1 MADVLAAICQ
11 HTQCLVRQKQGEKA
25 GTFGGLPSGMEN
37 PFSEATSFLHS
48 SLELFWREA
57 ASFKHNIATTPA
69 LSTPPMAP
77 SLSISIPTTST
88 SAPATGKPFTL
99 YHVTLQLPLRR
110 HELRKRYSDFTALHT
125 QLQSET
131 GAAPPAPLPGKSWIR
146 RTVGNEALTE
156 ERRKGL
162 EAYLQSILGSE
173 DARWRSSS
181 AWRQFLN
188 LPSGTT
194 TTSTGG
200 VGKAR
205 RRSSAGGIRDPN
217 DWLDAHRE
225 LKSQIQSARQ
235 LLKQRES
242 ATVAKE
248 QHALS
253 ADAKANLVRAAATIT
268 QLDDGLKSLSNASRG
283 DDAGWGGSKKLG
295 DGEIRRRKDLLGA
308 ARKEVEGLESVLKVM
323 ATRAATSYSQDSNS
337 AGVGTTA
344 SSADKEGLWKGTAAA
359 KPSGRVLGG
368 PLKETERTRELEN
381 EGVLQLQQTIMK
393 EQDEDV
399 MVLGKTVAKL
409 KDMGILMEEELTVQN
424 EMLGLV
430 EGDVDR
436 VQGKLDVAKR
446 RIGKI
451 K

>member
-1 MADVLAAICQ
+1 
-11 HTQCLVRQKQGEKA
+11 
-25 GTFGGLPSGMEN
+25 
-37 PFSEATSFLHS
+37 
-48 SLELFWREA
+48 
-57 ASFKHNIATTPA
+57 
-69 LSTPPMAP
+69 
-77 SLSISIPTTST
+77 
-88 SAPATGKPFTL
+88 
-99 YHVTLQLPLRR
+99 
-110 HELRKRYSDFTALHT
+110 
-125 QLQSET
+125 
-131 GAAPPAPLPGKSWIR
+131 
-146 RTVGNEALTE
+146 VGNEALTE
-156 ERRKGL
+156 ERRQGL
-162 EAYLQSILGSE
+162 EAYLQAILGSE

-188 LPSGTT
+188 LPSGTNT
-194 TTSTGG
+194 TATNGG
-200 VGKAR
+200 VTGKTR

-217 DWLDAHRE
+217 DWLDAHRD

-283 DDAGWGGSKKLG
+283 DDAGWGGSKRLG

-308 ARKEVEGLESVLKVM
+308 ARKEVEGLEGVLKSM
-323 ATRAATSYSQDSNS
+323 ATRAATSQEPSS
-337 AGVGTTA
+337 AGVGAAA
-344 SSADKEGLWKGTAAA
+344 STADKEALWKGTSAA

-381 EGVLQLQQTIMK
+381 DGVLQLQQTIMK

-409 KDMGILMEEELTVQN
+409 KDMGILMEEELTIQN

-436 VQGKLDVAKR
+436 VQGKIDVAKR

>member
-1 MADVLAAICQ
+1 MA
-11 HTQCLVRQKQGEKA
+11 
-25 GTFGGLPSGMEN
+25 
-37 PFSEATSFLHS
+37 
-48 SLELFWREA
+48 
-57 ASFKHNIATTPA
+57 PA
-69 LSTPPMAP
+69 LD
-77 SLSISIPTTST
+77 ISIPSAST
-88 SAPATGKPFTL
+88 ATPDNAKPYTV
-99 YHVTLQLPLRR
+99 YHVVLQLPLRR
-110 HELRKRYSDFTALHT
+110 HEIRKRYTDFTNLHAALS
-125 QLQSET
+125 SET

-146 RTVGNEALTE
+146 RTVGNDSLTE

-162 EAYLQSILGSE
+162 EAYVKAILGSD

-188 LPSGTT
+188 LPSGASANMTNG
-194 TTSTGG
+194 SA
-200 VGKAR
+200 VKSR

-225 LKSQIQSARQ
+225 LKTHIQNARQ
-235 LLKQRES
+235 LLKQREA
-242 ATVAKE
+242 ATTGKE
-248 QHALS
+248 QHAIS
-253 ADAKANLVRAAATIT
+253 ADAKANLVRAAASIT
-268 QLDDGLKSLSNASRG
+268 QLDDGLKSIADASRG

-295 DGEIRRRKDLLGA
+295 AGEIMRRRDLLSA
-308 ARKEVEGLESVLKVM
+308 ARKEVEGLEGVLKSM
-323 ATRAATSYSQDSNS
+323 ATRSATENSSSSSS
-337 AGVGTTA
+337 AGVGAAATN
-344 SSADKEGLWKGTAAA
+344 ADKEGLWKGTSAA
-359 KPSGRVLGG
+359 KPSSRVLGG
-368 PLKETERTRELEN
+368 PLKETERTRERDN
-381 EGVLQLQQTIMK
+381 EGVIQLQQTIMK

-436 VQGKLDVAKR
+436 VQGKIDVAKR

>member
-1 MADVLAAICQ
+1 MA
-11 HTQCLVRQKQGEKA
+11 
-25 GTFGGLPSGMEN
+25 
-37 PFSEATSFLHS
+37 
-48 SLELFWREA
+48 
-57 ASFKHNIATTPA
+57 PA
-69 LSTPPMAP
+69 LE
-77 SLSISIPTTST
+77 ISIPSAST
-88 SAPATGKPFTL
+88 AAPDNAKPYTV
-99 YHVTLQLPLRR
+99 YHVVLQLPLRR
-110 HELRKRYSDFTALHT
+110 HEIRKRYTDFTNLHAT
-125 QLQSET
+125 LSSET

-146 RTVGNEALTE
+146 RTVGNDSLTE

-162 EAYLQSILGSE
+162 EGYVKAILGSD

-188 LPSGTT
+188 LPSGTSANT
-194 TTSTGG
+194 TNGSA
-200 VGKAR
+200 VKSR

-225 LKSQIQSARQ
+225 LKTHIQNARQ
-235 LLKQRES
+235 LLKQRQA
-242 ATVAKE
+242 ATTGKE

-253 ADAKANLVRAAATIT
+253 ADAKANLVRAAASIT
-268 QLDDGLKSLSNASRG
+268 QLDDGLKSISDASRG

-295 DGEIRRRKDLLGA
+295 AGEIRRRRDLLSA
-308 ARKEVEGLESVLKVM
+308 ARKEVEGLEGVLKSM
-323 ATRAATSYSQDSNS
+323 ATRSATENNSSSS
-337 AGVGTTA
+337 AGVGTAATN
-344 SSADKEGLWKGTAAA
+344 ADKAGLWKGTSAA
-359 KPSGRVLGG
+359 KQSSRVLGG
-368 PLKETERTRELEN
+368 PLKETERTREQDN
-381 EGVLQLQQTIMK
+381 EGVMQLQQTIMK